1 MQQTPLCPLPQ
12 GQQIWTARV
21 DQVTQGAC
29 SFMFPVARQT
39 LEQPSCVANVYVV
52 AGLHFVIDPKPIM
65 YTFSR
70 INIHV
75 LLLNSV
81 HCFFSL
87 RDESDFSVDAGLQPL
102 IEAKQLNFWKYSN
115 LSTYNNAPALDALK
129 TGAIQ

>member
-12 GQQIWTARV
+12 GQQLWTARFN
-21 DQVTQGAC
+21 QVAQGAC
-29 SFMFPVARQT
+29 SFMFANTGQP
-39 LEQPSCVANVYVV
+39 LEQRPCVANVYL
-52 AGLHFVIDPKPIM
+52 ATGLHCVIDPQPAM

-70 INIHV
+70 INIHM

-87 RDESDFSVDAGLQPL
+87 RDESDFSVEASQQPL
-102 IEAKQLNFWKYSN
+102 IEAKQLNFWKHPF
-115 LSTYNNAPALDALK
+115 LSTNNNFAALDALK